1 MACELSC
8 KGSVSQGDSA
18 YCHQN
23 KIKQIDPFECMLA
36 AQVTHFKGIMKNQL
50 VKVEAENI

>member
-1 MACELSC
+1 MSVELQR
-8 KGSVSQGDSA
+8 VREPGDSA